1 MPLSPFTSFWTFV
14 GEEAQE
20 LKFPR
25 RILKRIPVSNLNVA
39 AQQIQNESNVELEEQ
54 RSNV

>member
-1 MPLSPFTSFWTFV
+1 MPISPFTSFWTFV

-39 AQQIQNESNVELEEQ
+39 AQQVQNESNVELEEQ